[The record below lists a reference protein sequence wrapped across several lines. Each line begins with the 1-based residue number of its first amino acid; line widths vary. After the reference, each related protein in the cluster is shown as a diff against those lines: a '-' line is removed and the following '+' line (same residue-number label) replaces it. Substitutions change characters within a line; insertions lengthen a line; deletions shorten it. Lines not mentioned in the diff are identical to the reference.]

1 MTIFG
6 LLDLALT
13 VEGARIE
20 VSSEGNFSIMRS
32 NSRGEIEYLEC
43 NDDSLK
49 AACGSRCWSML
60 LPLEEKYINKAH
72 ELLNEK
78 IRSGCWRSR
87 SGNGM

>member
-6 LLDLALT
+6 LLDLALS
-13 VEGARIE
+13 VKGVRMEIASGQ
-20 VSSEGNFSIMRS
+20 SFSIQFY
-32 NSRGEIEYLEC
+32 GGKDIEYLEC
-43 NDDSLK
+43 DDDQFK
-49 AACGSRCWSML
+49 VVCTSRCWSML
-60 LPLEEKYINKAH
+60 LPLEEKYINKAY

>member
-6 LLDLALT
+6 LLDLVLT
-13 VEGARIE
+13 VKDARMDI
-20 VSSEGNFSIMRS
+20 SAGRTFSIARYS
-32 NSRGEIEYLEC
+32 GGEIEYLEC
-43 NDDSLK
+43 DDESLK
-49 AACGSRCWSML
+49 SSCGSRCWSML
-60 LPLEEKYINKAH
+60 LPLEEKYINKAY